1 MSLIIGGIECKP
13 LTQSIERISGIIWGP
28 AKSGKTTLT
37 STAPKP
43 ILYLMFDPDGAAC
56 LQRSEDIHVLDLS
69 QAPDRVVESF
79 KTPDTQAMRDLEK
92 HLTTGIKTIIFD
104 SLTSFGG
111 KALCFGVE
119 RGALLAMKNNTEK
132 PTLEQPGFVGYGHK
146 NTYTNQALKTL
157 LSMTKLHN
165 IHFIAIAHE
174 DAPKMDKKG
183 EVVVSQTIM
192 LGSSLVVE
200 VPKDVSEVWYMHDK
214 DNKREIVLRPRHPL
228 KPMGSRMFDTRN
240 VSSFYWKYDAIT
252 QQGEGIE
259 AWYETWK
266 TNEFNKISVPK

>member
-1 MSLIIGGIECKP
+1 MSLVIGGIECKP

-56 LQRSEDIHVLDLS
+56 LMRNEDIHVLDLS

-92 HLTTGIKTIIFD
+92 HLTTGIKTVIFD

-111 KALCFGVE
+111 KALCYGVQL
-119 RGALLAMKNNTEK
+119 GAMKAGTGEK
-132 PTLEQPGFVGYGHK
+132 PTLEQPGYVGYGYK
-146 NTYTNQALKTL
+146 NTSVNQAMKTL
-157 LSMTKLHN
+157 LYMTKQHN
-165 IHFIAIAHE
+165 IHFFAIGHE
-174 DAPKMDKKG
+174 DAPKMDSKG
-183 EVVVSQTIM
+183 QAIISQTIM

-214 DNKREIVLRPRHPL
+214 DSKREIILRPRHPL

-240 VSSFYWKYDAIT
+240 VSGFYWRYDAVT

-259 AWYETWK
+259 AWYEAWK
-266 TNEFNKISVPK
+266 ANEFNKISVPK